1 MPGLGP
7 GIHELLTASR
17 DAVMVALE
25 KGGWVYMVTNKP
37 NGILYTGVTNDI
49 SRRIGEH
56 RSGAIDGFSRR
67 YGLKR
72 LVFAE
77 QHDDIRFAIQRERTI
92 KHWSRAWKVRL
103 VNQIN
108 LDWSDLYDS
117 L

>member
-1 MPGLGP
+1 
-7 GIHELLTASR
+7 
-17 DAVMVALE
+17 MVALQQ
-25 KGGWVYMVTNKP
+25 GGWVYMVTNKP

-49 SRRIGEH
+49 VQRIGEH
-56 RSGAIDGFSRR
+56 RSGTVEGFSRR

-77 QHDDIRFAIQRERTI
+77 QHDDIRFAIQREHTI

-103 VNQIN
+103 IISIN
-108 LDWSDLYDS
+108 PDWNDLYES